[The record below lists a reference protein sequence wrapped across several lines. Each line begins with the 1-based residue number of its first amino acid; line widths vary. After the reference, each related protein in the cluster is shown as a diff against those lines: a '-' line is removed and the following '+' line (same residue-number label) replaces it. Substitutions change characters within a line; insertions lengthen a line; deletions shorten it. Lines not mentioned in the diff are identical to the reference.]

1 MVLVDTTM
9 VATVDITQGTTKVVV
24 EEGAVAAAAAT
35 VEMATTTVTV
45 GY

>member
-24 EEGAVAAAAAT
+24 EEGAVAADT